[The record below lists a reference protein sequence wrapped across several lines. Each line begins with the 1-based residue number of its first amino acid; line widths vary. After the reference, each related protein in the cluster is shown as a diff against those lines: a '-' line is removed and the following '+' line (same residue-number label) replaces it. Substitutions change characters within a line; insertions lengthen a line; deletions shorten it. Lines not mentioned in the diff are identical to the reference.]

1 MAASHSSSYF
11 ASIASTLSL
20 NLTRACE
27 SGSSCHTH
35 RLRCGPCP
43 LELPLLL
50 VPCFH
55 RHLWS
60 RDRTRPW
67 RCIDLNAYRYPRLNL
82 SGSCM
87 SSRSVALVNNL
98 SPNVDNAN
106 TGSLAAREIIT
117 STPYIDRAHEHINAM
132 SLLHLGIIIG
142 LSGSLVGWITSTG
155 CRALVGSHHVPR
167 TSSVKYSIG
176 HLGEYSGQSLR
187 SSQAARF
194 CGLDP
199 CAIRSDTVV
208 AKQSPRPH
216 LTTSTHTACARSC
229 PS

>member
-117 STPYIDRAHEHINAM
+117 STPYIDRAHEHICHVSAAPGLYHRPLRVVCWVDHFHWM
-132 SLLHLGIIIG
+132 SC
-142 LSGSLVGWITSTG
+142 SRWISS
-155 CRALVGSHHVPR
+155 RAAH
-167 TSSVKYSIG
+167 
-176 HLGEYSGQSLR
+176 Q
-187 SSQAARF
+187 
-194 CGLDP
+194 
-199 CAIRSDTVV
+199 
-208 AKQSPRPH
+208 
-216 LTTSTHTACARSC
+216 
-229 PS
+229 

>member
-67 RCIDLNAYRYPRLNL
+67 RCIDLNVYRYPRLKV

-98 SPNVDNAN
+98 SPDVDNAN
-106 TGSLAAREIIT
+106 TGYSAAREIVAP
-117 STPYIDRAHEHINAM
+117 TPYIQYISILILCLCCVWLTIFRPLRVACWVDHFHWLSWSRRISSRAAH
-132 SLLHLGIIIG
+132 
-142 LSGSLVGWITSTG
+142 
-155 CRALVGSHHVPR
+155 
-167 TSSVKYSIG
+167 
-176 HLGEYSGQSLR
+176 Q
-187 SSQAARF
+187 
-194 CGLDP
+194 
-199 CAIRSDTVV
+199 
-208 AKQSPRPH
+208 
-216 LTTSTHTACARSC
+216 
-229 PS
+229 